1 MAPFSS
7 APRLVVIS
15 DSGHAR
21 QIPIPFKGIVL
32 GRDAQLGPPFS
43 TDEYVSRNHVS
54 VQPRGD
60 GSVEVADLGSANG
73 TYVNGARVQA
83 QARMQDSDVL
93 RIGQIELKLAAPA
106 GLGDQTVTA
115 GASAAQDVPHLTI
128 VKPGAFG
135 GRRFQLPGDYLVVGR
150 DWASDICL
158 DDPHVSPTHAALR
171 RRGDA
176 VYVQDLGSA
185 SGTFVNS
192 EAVTAVRE
200 LQPGDI
206 VAFAGIQAR
215 FGLADGPKAVPAPG
229 AVPPAGALPTE
240 RAGAAVNYR
249 IDGQPTGIINNVTRD
264 QNYYIQQREG
274 FLREIAAT
282 KTKARWLVWTGFA
295 SFVAG
300 FAIFAAG
307 VLGFLKQ
314 INGTVAT
321 GTPPNGM
328 SSFGSTVDGVP
339 PGLVAWAMAALGVLL
354 IIVGIVLHIVAASR
368 RKRVDRD
375 FPAWPWPGAAPAG
388 RRA

>member
-21 QIPIPFKGIVL
+21 QIPIPFNGIVL

-150 DWASDICL
+150 DWR
-158 DDPHVSPTHAALR
+158 PT
-171 RRGDA
+171 
-176 VYVQDLGSA
+176 SA
-185 SGTFVNS
+185 STIRTSARRTPRSGGAGTRCTS
-192 EAVTAVRE
+192 RTS
-200 LQPGDI
+200 
-206 VAFAGIQAR
+206 
-215 FGLADGPKAVPAPG
+215 
-229 AVPPAGALPTE
+229 VPP
-240 RAGAAVNYR
+240 RAR
-249 IDGQPTGIINNVTRD
+249 
-264 QNYYIQQREG
+264 
-274 FLREIAAT
+274 
-282 KTKARWLVWTGFA
+282 
-295 SFVAG
+295 SS
-300 FAIFAAG
+300 
-307 VLGFLKQ
+307 
-314 INGTVAT
+314 
-321 GTPPNGM
+321 TP
-328 SSFGSTVDGVP
+328 
-339 PGLVAWAMAALGVLL
+339 
-354 IIVGIVLHIVAASR
+354 
-368 RKRVDRD
+368 KR
-375 FPAWPWPGAAPAG
+375 
-388 RRA
+388 